1 MHAFF
6 RLLNVIFAQIF
17 NFLFK
22 TMKTITVKV
31 VLFAM
36 FGLMANSASAQKY
49 GHLNYGNLLSSLKE
63 TRAADSTLVATRN
76 QLLAKAEVMAK
87 AFETK
92 YVAFN
97 KDVQSGTL
105 SRVQQQERETGL
117 RKEQEDLQKFDQQ
130 MQADL
135 GKKRDELLKPIIDKV
150 QAAIQGLGKEGGY
163 QFIFDTSS
171 GSMLFAL
178 PGDDVEPL
186 IKKKLGIT
194 K

>member
-1 MHAFF
+1 
-6 RLLNVIFAQIF
+6 VIFAQIF

-31 VLFAM
+31 VLLAM
-36 FGLMANSASAQKY
+36 FGLLTTAASAQKF
-49 GHLNYGNLLSSLKE
+49 GHMNYGNLLSSLKE
-63 TRAADSTLVATRN
+63 TRTADSLLVATRT
-76 QLLAKAEVMAK
+76 QMLAKAETMAK
-87 AFETK
+87 AFEVK
-92 YVAFN
+92 YIAFN

-105 SRVQQQERETGL
+105 SRVQQQEREGAL
-117 RKEQEDLQKFDQQ
+117 RKEQETLQQFDQQ

-150 QAAIQGLGKEGGY
+150 QAAIQAVGKEGGY

-178 PGDDVEPL
+178 PTDDVDPL
-186 IKKKLGIT
+186 VRKKLGIV
-194 K
+194 KK